1 MVRVFGIGRWVFC
14 EICVCVCVCVL
25 VVDGWMDVGR

>member
-1 MVRVFGIGRWVFC
+1 MVRGFGIGRWVFC

-25 VVDGWMDVGR
+25 VMDGWMDVGR